1 MTKKKKEL
9 APKKP
14 SRYAAIIS
22 EIFRR
27 HHRPGSTE
35 FEFTRD
41 ELEKVAA
48 DNNIED
54 PKNHGDNL
62 YSFRFRVK
70 LPSEIRE
77 TAPEGKQWIIALAG
91 RSRYRFKLVTAGN
104 IIPRADLVTI
114 KIPDATPEIIATYAL
129 RDEQALL
136 CAKVRY
142 NRLIDIFLGIT
153 AYSLQN
159 HLRTTVEGMGQIEI
173 DEIYV
178 GVNRSGQQ
186 FVIPVQAKGGSDKL
200 GVTQTMQ
207 DLACCAQKFPQLT
220 CRPISAQFMAN
231 DVIALFELTAEGDA
245 VKVVEERHYKL
256 VPYDQIAAEEL
267 KAYAKR

>member
-1 MTKKKKEL
+1 MPKKKSQPK
-9 APKKP
+9 PKKP
-14 SRYAAIIS
+14 NRYAAIIT
-22 EIFRR
+22 EIFTR
-27 HHRPGSTE
+27 HYHLEDTE

-48 DNNIED
+48 DKGIVEPDNL
-54 PKNHGDNL
+54 GDNL
-62 YSFRFRVK
+62 YSFRFRVN
-70 LPSEIRE
+70 LPEAIRA

-91 RSRYRFKLVTAGN
+91 RSRYRFKLISGGN
-104 IIPRADLVTI
+104 IVPRDELVTI

-153 AYSLQN
+153 TYSLQN
-159 HLRTTVEGMGQIEI
+159 HLRTTVKGMGQIEI

-178 GVNRSGQQ
+178 GVNRNGQQ

-207 DLACCAQKFPQLT
+207 DMACCAQKFPQLT
-220 CRPISAQFMAN
+220 CRPVSAQFMAN
-231 DVIALFELTAEGDA
+231 DVIALFELATEEDV
-245 VKVVEERHYKL
+245 VKVVEEKHYKL
-256 VPYDQIAAEEL
+256 VPYDQIGAEEL
-267 KAYAKR
+267 KAYAER